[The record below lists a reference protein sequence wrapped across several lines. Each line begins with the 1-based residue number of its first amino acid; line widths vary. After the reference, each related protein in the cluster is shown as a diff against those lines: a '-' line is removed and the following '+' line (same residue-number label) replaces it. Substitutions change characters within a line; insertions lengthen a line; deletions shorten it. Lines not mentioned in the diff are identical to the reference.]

1 MALFSTVQGPCHDPF
16 FDIVWPLHLPL
27 SQISK
32 WHASAAR
39 DGGGVGIGRWYR
51 NMKQHPDYRSTRSH
65 LKIEKDYTEALRTK
79 ASPPPS
85 PAQSCV
91 QLAFPNSAPAPP
103 GGGGRRPRKHF
114 FCFVKGEACDRCG
127 SLTLLVGGGVRAC
140 PTRELG

>member
-1 MALFSTVQGPCHDPF
+1 
-16 FDIVWPLHLPL
+16 
-27 SQISK
+27 
-32 WHASAAR
+32 
-39 DGGGVGIGRWYR
+39 
-51 NMKQHPDYRSTRSH
+51 MKQHPDYRSTRSQ
-65 LKIEKDYTEALRTK
+65 LKTEKDYTEALCTK

-91 QLAFPNSAPAPP
+91 QLAFPNGVPR
-103 GGGGRRPRKHF
+103 GGGRRPRNQL